1 MDSNSTEIRVFF
13 PNNDFSTSYEH
24 FLKHLF
30 KDKEIKNITYDDCGK
45 KYPDLIV
52 FTGGED
58 VDPSIYGE
66 KKGKHTHTNSNR
78 DNNEHR
84 FFHSL
89 SYRIPKLGIC
99 RGAQFLTVMVGG
111 KLIQHVENHNN
122 SKHSISLSTMDNMEI
137 TIPSDH
143 HQMMYPYEMKTNYEI
158 LGHSTFFQS
167 SVYLNG
173 DNENITLPNDFVEPE
188 IIHYPDYNA
197 LAIQAHPEWADY
209 NSKDFKILRN
219 LILQKLFKT
228 NN

>member
-1 MDSNSTEIRVFF
+1 MDNNSTEVRVFF
-13 PNNDFSTSYEH
+13 PNNDFSSSYEL
-24 FLKHLF
+24 FLRHLF
-30 KDKEIKNITYDDCGK
+30 KDKEIKNITHDDCGK
-45 KYPDLIV
+45 KSPDLIV

-58 VDPSIYGE
+58 VDPSTYGE
-66 KKGKHTHTNSNR
+66 KKGKYTHINKNR
-78 DNNEHR
+78 DGNEYR

-89 SYRIPKLGIC
+89 PYRVPKLGIC

-122 SKHSISLSTMDNMEI
+122 SKHPISLSTMDNVEI
-137 TIPSDH
+137 KIPSDH
-143 HQMMYPYEMKTNYEI
+143 HQMMYPYDMTTNYEI

-167 SVYLNG
+167 GVYLNG
-173 DNENITLPNDFVEPE
+173 DNENIILPNDFVEPE

-219 LILQKLFKT
+219 LILQRLFK
-228 NN
+228 NK